1 MPEISPTE
9 ALGAQAK
16 KIFFGVARAPKEWS
30 EFQGK
35 QFLALYDKFYFDK
48 QSPEQKKVLKKVRPI
63 IEKRAKALGW
73 VATGVEVAAVAGA
86 AVWGFQR
93 LKKGRIPDVVS
104 ASTPLDASMTLKDI
118 ATGELPIPRKKKEE
132 KKKQKKETVKRKPP
146 EQLDAFT
153 FETDPFA
160 LIERARREY
169 IPPGGGISTD
179 MRMHPDRP
187 ETVILTPAA
196 GSTGPF
202 MEKMN
207 QRSEFEAVMKE
218 VIGVHVPHTIK
229 VSNHEYHVARSHGYT
244 LDPRGKGFVQGP
256 DEGFFAIP
264 THERVQGIRELIR
277 GIGAIHISG
286 HYVSDVNGITI
297 LPDGRIEFLDT
308 SWLKATSDM
317 KTLWHAEAGPNSS
330 LKKVMRSFITRNN
343 VDAENRIKLPFLTF
357 MIDNAEKF
365 DSAGMFGLAFNAY
378 TMAQLNP
385 FVEGQDVSFAR
396 PTNHMQGMQ
405 GKELRFDWGLL
416 KPLFKAVWQAA
427 HPNEHIYSVPIMDR
441 MEEAR
446 AMTIGDLEVK
456 YADMIAKK
464 IGLSS

>member
-48 QSPEQKKVLKKVRPI
+48 QSPEQKKVLRKVRPI

-93 LKKGRIPDVVS
+93 LKKGKI
-104 ASTPLDASMTLKDI
+104 SMSSG
-118 ATGELPIPRKKKEE
+118 APIPSDTPVTLTSIASGEATLPHVPKEVIKKP
-132 KKKQKKETVKRKPP
+132 KKETVRKRIPA
-146 EQLDAFT
+146 EFDAFT
-153 FETDPFA
+153 FATDPQA
-160 LIERARREY
+160 LIEKARREY

-179 MRMHPDRP
+179 MRMDPDRP

-202 MEKMN
+202 MEKMS
-207 QRSEFEAVMKE
+207 QRGEFEAVMKD

-229 VSNHEYHVARSHGYT
+229 VSNYEYHVARSRGYT

-264 THERVQGIRELIR
+264 VHERVQGIRELVR
-277 GIGAIHISG
+277 GIGAIHISD

-308 SWLKATSDM
+308 SWLPATSDM
-317 KTLWHAEAGPNSS
+317 KTLWQAETGPNSS

-343 VDAENRIKLPFLTF
+343 VDAEHRIKLPFLTF

-385 FVEGQDVSFAR
+385 FVDGQDVNFAK

-405 GKELRFDWGLL
+405 GNEIRFDWGQL

-427 HPNEHIYSVPIMDR
+427 HPNDPIYSVPVIDR
-441 MEEAR
+441 MAEAR
-446 AMTIGDLEVK
+446 AMTIGDLEAK
-456 YADMIAKK
+456 YADMMAKK